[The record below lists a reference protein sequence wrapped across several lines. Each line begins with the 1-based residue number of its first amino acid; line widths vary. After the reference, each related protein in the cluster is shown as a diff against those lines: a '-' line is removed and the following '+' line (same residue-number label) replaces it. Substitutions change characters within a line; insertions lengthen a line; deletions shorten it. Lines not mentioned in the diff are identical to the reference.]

1 MDPLGFGL
9 ENYDAVGAWRTMD
22 GKFPIDPSGTL
33 PGGTTFQGVDGL
45 KTILKQQP
53 EAFAEGFTEKL
64 LIYALG
70 RGMERSDRT
79 AIKQIVA
86 HAAVEK
92 YRFSSLLLGI
102 VNSAPFLKQRLE
114 LASVEEK
121 K

>member
-1 MDPLGFGL
+1 
-9 ENYDAVGAWRTMD
+9 
-22 GKFPIDPSGTL
+22 
-33 PGGTTFQGVDGL
+33 
-45 KTILKQQP
+45 
-53 EAFAEGFTEKL
+53 
-64 LIYALG
+64 
-70 RGMERSDRT
+70 MERSDRT

-102 VNSAPFLKQRLE
+102 VNSAPFLKHRLE